1 MLIELTVF
9 YAFAA
14 LALGSGVFILLTRN
28 LMYAAFALFLALLG
42 VAALFVLAGADF
54 LAVAQ
59 LMVYVGG
66 ILVLLIFGIMLTRT
80 ADPEATSETPNR
92 VVVALGNRFWGIV
105 VSLGLF
111 FILVTIIV
119 RANFALMGDT
129 LSSRSTIRTLGVE
142 LMTTHLLPFEI
153 AGILLL
159 VALVGAAYLAMNRNP
174 DPTE

>member
-1 MLIELTVF
+1 
-9 YAFAA
+9 
-14 LALGSGVFILLTRN
+14 
-28 LMYAAFALFLALLG
+28 MYAAFALFLALLG

-80 ADPEATSETPNR
+80 PDPEATSQTPNR
-92 VVVALGNRFWGIV
+92 VIVGLGRKFWGLT
-105 VSLGLF
+105 VSFGLF
-111 FILVTIIV
+111 AVLFLVIV
-119 RANFALMGDT
+119 QANFALSGDT
-129 LSSRSTIRTLGVE
+129 LDSRSTIRTLGVE

-159 VALVGAAYLAMNRNP
+159 VALVGAAYLAMHRNP

>member
-1 MLIELTVF
+1 MSTELAAF

-14 LALGSGVFILLTRN
+14 FTLGSGVFILLTRN

-66 ILVLLIFGIMLTRT
+66 ILVLLIFGIMLTRVP
-80 ADPEATSETPNR
+80 DPAATSQTPNR
-92 VVVALGNRFWGIV
+92 VMVALGRGFWGGAV
-105 VSLGLF
+105 ALALF
-111 FILVTIIV
+111 LVLFLVILQ
-119 RANFALMGDT
+119 ANFVLVGDT
-129 LSSRSTIRTLGVE
+129 LNSRSTIRTLGVE

-159 VALVGAAYLAMNRNP
+159 VALVGAAYLAMNRHP
-174 DPTE
+174 DPS

>member
-1 MLIELTVF
+1 MELTAF
-9 YAFAA
+9 YAFAI
-14 LALGSGVFILLTRN
+14 LSLGSGIFILLTRN

-54 LAVAQ
+54 LAVTQ

-66 ILVLLIFGIMLTRT
+66 ILVLLIFGIMLTRP
-80 ADPEATSETPNR
+80 ADPEATSQTPNR
-92 VVVALGNRFWGIV
+92 VLVALGRRFWGV
-105 VSLGLF
+105 AVSMVLF
-111 FILVTIIV
+111 GVLLLVIAQ
-119 RANFALMGDT
+119 ANFALGGDA
-129 LSSRSTIRTLGVE
+129 LNSRSTIRTLGIE

-159 VALVGAAYLAMNRNP
+159 VALIGAAYLAMNRNP

>member
-1 MLIELTVF
+1 MSTELIVF
-9 YAFAA
+9 YVFAA

-92 VVVALGNRFWGIV
+92 VLVALGNRFWGVV
-105 VSLGLF
+105 VSVGLF
-111 FILVTIIV
+111 VVLFLVIV
-119 RANFALMGDT
+119 QANFALVGDT
-129 LSSRSTIRTLGVE
+129 LNSRSTIRTLGVE

-159 VALVGAAYLAMNRNP
+159 IALVGAAYLAMNRNP

>member
-1 MLIELTVF
+1 MSTELIVF

-14 LALGSGVFILLTRN
+14 LTLGAGVFILLTRN

-66 ILVLLIFGIMLTRT
+66 ILVLLIFGIMLTRIP
-80 ADPEATSETPNR
+80 DPEATSQTPNR
-92 VVVALGNRFWGIV
+92 VLVDLGRGFWGGAVALALFIV
-105 VSLGLF
+105 LF
-111 FILVTIIV
+111 LVIV
-119 RANFALMGDT
+119 QANFALVGDT
-129 LSSRSTIRTLGVE
+129 LNSRSTIRTLGVE

>member
-1 MLIELTVF
+1 MELIAF

-14 LALGSGVFILLTRN
+14 LTLGAGIFILLTRN
-28 LMYAAFALFLALLG
+28 LMYAAFSLFLALLG

-66 ILVLLIFGIMLTRT
+66 ILVLLIFGIMLTRVP
-80 ADPEATSETPNR
+80 DPEATSQTPNR
-92 VVVALGNRFWGIV
+92 VLVTLGRGFWGGAVALA
-105 VSLGLF
+105 LF
-111 FILVTIIV
+111 FVMFLMIV
-119 RANFALMGDT
+119 QANFTLVGDT
-129 LSSRSTIRTLGVE
+129 LNSRSTIRTLGVE

-159 VALVGAAYLAMNRNP
+159 VALIGAAYLAMNRNP
-174 DPTE
+174 EPTE

>member
-1 MLIELTVF
+1 MSTELLAF

-14 LALGSGVFILLTRN
+14 LALGSGLFILLTRN
-28 LMYAAFALFLALLG
+28 LMYAAFSLFLALLG
-42 VAALFVLAGADF
+42 IAALFVLAGADF

-66 ILVLLIFGIMLTRT
+66 ILVLLIFGIMLTRVP
-80 ADPEATSETPNR
+80 DPEATSQTPNR
-92 VVVALGNRFWGIV
+92 VLVGLGRKFWGLTV
-105 VSLGLF
+105 GLGLF
-111 FILVTIIV
+111 VVLFLVV
-119 RANFALMGDT
+119 VQANFALDGDT
-129 LSSRSTIRTLGVE
+129 LDSRSTIRTLGVE

-159 VALVGAAYLAMNRNP
+159 VALVGAAYLAMHRNP